1 MFLSFKSK
9 LSVSPIMSDQM
20 ALCGLPAPVP
30 ERSTF
35 CPFTCCRYLSG
46 LALHPCDLP
55 SWEWQFQFLFSSC
68 FPKQSSLGSMC
79 VRQAL
84 QQHAV
89 HMIAFQCLFTEVND
103 RKPCIIY
110 STSTVDCAAIDAA
123 TTFSHK
129 GVHTILNIR
138 VSSNLN
144 SILKFI
150 SPTIS
155 KSPHNHS
162 HNFGDTKSITRV
174 GIKLLKYLN
183 TFGKKPG

>member
-1 MFLSFKSK
+1 M
-9 LSVSPIMSDQM
+9 SPITSDQM

-30 ERSTF
+30 EMSTL

-55 SWEWQFQFLFSSC
+55 SWDWQFQFLFSSC
-68 FPKQSSLGSMC
+68 FPKQSSLGSMY

-89 HMIAFQCLFTEVND
+89 HMVAFQCLFTKVNEG
-103 RKPCIIY
+103 KPCIIY

-123 TTFSHK
+123 TTFSH
-129 GVHTILNIR
+129 TILNIR
-138 VSSNLN
+138 VSSNGN
-144 SILKFI
+144 SIIKFI

-162 HNFGDTKSITRV
+162 HNFGDMNSIAKI